1 MDRFKSAAGLA
12 LATLFNASATAAQ
25 TEACLSEAEGTAV
38 FAAMLPDLIDGLR
51 DKCAAHL
58 PPDAYIVK
66 NGDAMIARY
75 KLVADQRWPIA
86 KQAFGRI
93 AGDAEMADKL
103 PDEYFRPMLGSM
115 IGGELVKDVKAEDCG
130 GANRLIE
137 NLAPLP
143 PENVAALIGAILVLA
158 DKDKG
163 GKDSLPM
170 CKA

>member
-1 MDRFKSAAGLA
+1 MLKFTFGLAMASA
-12 LATLFNASATAAQ
+12 LATASTAAT

-51 DKCAAHL
+51 DKCVAHL
-58 PPDAYIVK
+58 PADAYLVK
-66 NGDAMIARY
+66 NGDVMIARY
-75 KLVADQRWPIA
+75 KLVADQRWPVA

-93 AGDAEMADKL
+93 AGNPEMADKL
-103 PDEYFRPMLGSM
+103 PDEYFRPMLGAM
-115 IGGELVKDVKAEDCG
+115 VGGELVKDIKPQDCP
-130 GANRLIE
+130 GASRLVE

-143 PENVAALIGAILVLA
+143 AENVAALIAAILVLA
-158 DKDKG
+158 DKDEG